1 MVSRCG
7 LRHKNR
13 ALLTIVQVLTI
24 NMQVISFHFHEN
36 NLELLTFNLNQMLMH
51 ENRIV
56 YGWNDWF
63 QSIFKATQYLHVFN
77 TTFSFIIGFKWR
89 HNHVTWKPK
98 YLYFMYK
105 YGVVYM
111 QLVHAS
117 LIFRKLIYFIPDIPF
132 YINLEHFWK
141 LYGHKKNGRPL
152 VVCLKT
158 CTTFSFLNP
167 KEFK

>member
-7 LRHKNR
+7 LRQKNR

-36 NLELLTFNLNQMLMH
+36 NLELLTFNLESNVDAWKSYSLGLKRLVSV
-51 ENRIV
+51 NI
-56 YGWNDWF
+56 
-63 QSIFKATQYLHVFN
+63 QSDTTSTCIFN

-98 YLYFMYK
+98 HLYFMYK
-105 YGVVYM
+105 DGVVYM

-141 LYGHKKNGRPL
+141 LYGHKKMDARWSCVWKRAL
-152 VVCLKT
+152 H
-158 CTTFSFLNP
+158 FL
-167 KEFK
+167 F

>member
-56 YGWNDWF
+56 WGWNDWF

-98 YLYFMYK
+98 HLYFMYK
-105 YGVVYM
+105 DGVVYM

-141 LYGHKKNGRPL
+141 LYGHKKMDARWSCVWKRAL
-152 VVCLKT
+152 H
-158 CTTFSFLNP
+158 FL
-167 KEFK
+167 F

>member
-56 YGWNDWF
+56 YG
-63 QSIFKATQYLHVFN
+63 
-77 TTFSFIIGFKWR
+77 
-89 HNHVTWKPK
+89 
-98 YLYFMYK
+98 
-105 YGVVYM
+105 
-111 QLVHAS
+111 
-117 LIFRKLIYFIPDIPF
+117 
-132 YINLEHFWK
+132 
-141 LYGHKKNGRPL
+141 
-152 VVCLKT
+152 
-158 CTTFSFLNP
+158 
-167 KEFK
+167 